1 VSAVP
6 GAELIISPFKLYL
19 ARKHAREA
27 PAGPAPTIRR
37 SVSTDVEVG
46 EGCGI
51 PSVGRVCWG
60 IVEAMV
66 VICGVDVDTQR
77 YS

>member
-6 GAELIISPFKLYL
+6 DAELIISPFKLYL
-19 ARKHAREA
+19 ARKHANEA

-37 SVSTDVEVG
+37 SISTNVEVG
-46 EGCGI
+46 ERNGM
-51 PSVGRVCWG
+51 STVGRVCWG

-66 VICGVDVDTQR
+66 AVCGVDVDAQR